1 VYHNAGDP
9 ALKSLSRVVWSEGM
23 YIGPHHFQAQNR
35 YFEDSVHFSTSSLW
49 FEPYGFTGFQI
60 DGESLRNGVFAL
72 RHARGVFPDGLSFHM
87 PEFDQLPAPLKIADA
102 FPAMQ
107 DRVEVLLAVPAHKQD
122 GLNCGITDAERVL
135 PLRYFSE
142 EKSLAD
148 ENTGRDAKPI
158 AMGRKNIQFRL
169 ATESLTGVET
179 LPLAIVRRQGV
190 GQFVLDE
197 RFIAPSLRLS
207 GSPPL
212 VALLRSLVDLIR
224 EKAKSV
230 IRPKALGANS
240 ASGFSAE
247 GISNAWFLHC
257 LNSSLGPLRHLC
269 LTKRGHPEEIYGEL
283 SRLAGAL
290 CTFGLDS
297 DPASLPAYDHV
308 HPTACF
314 EALDRHIREHL
325 ELIVPSSSVAIA
337 LTRSAI
343 YFWEGRVLDER
354 TLNRSRWIFA
364 IRCPIGEADL
374 IERTTRLVKICSKE
388 FVPRLVE
395 RALSGL
401 KLTHLP
407 VPPPALSPKIEFQ
420 YFKLDKSGPCWEHLV
435 RTRDIGVYVPGELPD
450 PQIELSVI
458 LDS

>member
-1 VYHNAGDP
+1 
-9 ALKSLSRVVWSEGM
+9 M

-49 FEPYGFTGFQI
+49 FEPYGFAGYQI
-60 DGESLRNGVFAL
+60 DAESLRNGVFAL
-72 RHARGVFPDGLSFHM
+72 RHARGVFADGLSFHM
-87 PEFDQLPAPLKIADA
+87 PEFDPLPEPLKIADA

-107 DRVEVLLAVPAHKQD
+107 DSVEVLLAVPEYRRD
-122 GLNCGITDAERVL
+122 GLNCGFSEAECAL
-135 PLRYFSE
+135 PVRYFAE
-142 EKSLAD
+142 ERSLAD
-148 ENTGRDAKPI
+148 ENTGGDSKPI
-158 AMGRKNIQFRL
+158 RMGRKNIQLL
-169 ATESLTGVET
+169 ASGENAPGMAT
-179 LPLAIVRRQGV
+179 LPVALVKRQGI
-190 GQFVLDE
+190 GQFVLDD
-197 RFIAPSLRLS
+197 RFIAPSLQITAV
-207 GSPPL
+207 PPL
-212 VALLRSLVDLIR
+212 AAMLRRLLSLLA
-224 EKAKSV
+224 EKARTV
-230 IRPKALGANS
+230 VRPKDLGANTN
-240 ASGFSAE
+240 SGFSAE

-257 LNSSLGPLRHLC
+257 LNSSLGPLRHLS
-269 LTKRGHPEEIYGEL
+269 LAKRGHPEEVYSEL

-297 DPASLPAYDHV
+297 DPADLPLYDHV

-325 ELIVPSSSVAIA
+325 ELIVPSSCVDIA

-364 IRCPIGEADL
+364 IHCPIGEADL
-374 IERTTRLVKICSKE
+374 IEKTTRLVKVCSKE

-395 RALSGL
+395 RALTGL

-420 YFKLDKSGPCWEHLV
+420 YFSLDKGGPCWEHLV
-435 RTRDIGVYVPGELPD
+435 RTRDVGVYVPGDLPD

>member
-1 VYHNAGDP
+1 MKN
-9 ALKSLSRVVWSEGM
+9 LSRVVWSEGM

-35 YFEDSVHFSTSSLW
+35 YFEDSVHFATSSLW

-60 DGESLRNGVFAL
+60 DAESLRNGTFAL
-72 RHARGVFPDGLSFHM
+72 RHARGVFADGLSFLM
-87 PEFDQLPAPLKIADA
+87 PEYDPLPAPLNIADA

-107 DRVEVLLAVPAHKQD
+107 DNVEILLAVPEHKPD
-122 GLNCGITDAERVL
+122 GLNCALTPAERGSS
-135 PLRYFSE
+135 PRYFAE
-142 EKSLAD
+142 ERSLAD
-148 ENTGRDAKPI
+148 ENTGRDAKTVDL
-158 AMGRKNIQFRL
+158 GRKNIQF
-169 ATESLTGVET
+169 LTGGDAPPGMIT
-179 LPLAIVRRQGV
+179 MPIATVRRQGL
-190 GQFVLDE
+190 GQFVLDD
-197 RFIAPSLRLS
+197 RFIAPSLQV
-207 GSPPL
+207 GAAPPL
-212 VALLRSLVDLIR
+212 VAMLLRLLDLLT
-224 EKAKSV
+224 EKARSV
-230 IRPKALGANS
+230 VRPKDLGANT

-269 LTKRGHPEEIYGEL
+269 LSKRGHPEEVFAEM

-297 DPASLPAYDHV
+297 DPAMLPLYDHL

-325 ELIVPSSSVAIA
+325 ELIVPSSCVPIA

-364 IRCPIGEADL
+364 IRSPIGEADL
-374 IERTTRLVKICSKE
+374 IERTRRLVKVCSKE

-401 KLTHLP
+401 TLTHLS
-407 VPPPALSPKIEFQ
+407 VPPPALSPKLEYQ
-420 YFKLDKSGPCWEHLV
+420 YFAVDKGGPCWDHLI
-435 RTRDIGVYVPGELPD
+435 RTREVGVYVPGELPD

-458 LDS
+458 LDT

>member
-1 VYHNAGDP
+1 M
-9 ALKSLSRVVWSEGM
+9 KSLSRVVWSEGM

-49 FEPYGFTGFQI
+49 FEPYGFIGFQI
-60 DGESLRNGVFAL
+60 DVESLRNGVFAL

-87 PEFDQLPAPLKIADA
+87 PEFDPLPAPLKIADA

-107 DRVEVLLAVPAHKQD
+107 DSIEIQLAVPEHKAD
-122 GLNCGITDAERVL
+122 GFNCGLTEVERLL
-135 PLRYFSE
+135 PLRYFAE
-142 EKSLAD
+142 ERSFAD

-158 AMGRKNIQFRL
+158 GMGRKNIQFR
-169 ATESLTGVET
+169 AGAESAAGMTT
-179 LPLAIVRRQGV
+179 MPLAVVRRQGV
-190 GQFVLDE
+190 GQFVLEE
-197 RFIAPSLRLS
+197 RFIAPCLQISAAA
-207 GSPPL
+207 PL
-212 VALLRSLVDLIR
+212 MALLRRLVDLVR
-224 EKAKSV
+224 EKAKTV
-230 IRPKALGANS
+230 VRPKDLGANT

-257 LNSSLGPLRHLC
+257 LNASLGPLRHLC
-269 LTKRGHPEEIYGEL
+269 LAKRGHPEEVYEEL

-297 DPASLPAYDHV
+297 DPGLLPLYDHL

-325 ELIVPSSSVAIA
+325 ELIVPSSCVPLA

-374 IERTTRLVKICSKE
+374 IERTMRLVKICSKD

-420 YFKLDKSGPCWEHLV
+420 YFALDKSGPCWEHLV
-435 RTRDIGVYVPGELPD
+435 RTRDLGIYVPGELPD

-458 LDS
+458 LDT

>member
-1 VYHNAGDP
+1 
-9 ALKSLSRVVWSEGM
+9 LKSLSRVVWSEGM
-23 YIGPHHFQAQNR
+23 YIGPQHFQAQNR

-49 FEPYGFTGFQI
+49 FEPYGFAGLQI
-60 DGESLRNGVFAL
+60 DTESLRNGVFAL

-87 PEFDQLPAPLKIADA
+87 PEFDPLPAPLKIADA

-107 DRVEVLLAVPAHKQD
+107 DSVEILLVVPEHKPD
-122 GLNCGITDAERVL
+122 GLNCGLSDADRTL
-135 PLRYFSE
+135 PLRYFAE

-148 ENTGRDAKPI
+148 ENTGRDGKPI
-158 AMGRKNIQFRL
+158 GMGRKNIQFRIGT
-169 ATESLTGVET
+169 TESLAGMTA
-179 LPLAIVRRQGV
+179 LPLAVVRRQGV
-190 GQFVLDE
+190 AQFVLDD
-197 RFIAPSLRLS
+197 RFIVPCLQINAT
-207 GSPPL
+207 PPL
-212 VALLRSLVDLIR
+212 MAILRRLTDLIR

-230 IRPKALGANS
+230 VRPKDLGANTT
-240 ASGFSAE
+240 SGFSAE

-269 LTKRGHPEEIYGEL
+269 LTKRGHPEEVYAEL

-297 DPASLPAYDHV
+297 DPAALPLYDHL

-325 ELIVPSSSVAIA
+325 ELIVPTSSVPLE

-343 YFWEGRVLDER
+343 YFWEGRIVDER

-420 YFKLDKSGPCWEHLV
+420 YFALDKSGPCWEHLV
-435 RTRDIGVYVPGELPD
+435 KMRDIGVYVPGELPD

-458 LDS
+458 LDT

>member
-1 VYHNAGDP
+1 M
-9 ALKSLSRVVWSEGM
+9 KSLSRVVWSEGM

-49 FEPYGFTGFQI
+49 FEPYGLTGVQV
-60 DGESLRNGVFAL
+60 DAESLRNGVFAL

-87 PEFDQLPAPLKIADA
+87 PEFDELPAPLKIADV

-107 DRVEVLLAVPAHKQD
+107 DSVEVLLAVPEHKPD
-122 GLNCGITDAERVL
+122 GLNCAITNAERNL
-135 PLRYFSE
+135 SLRYFSE
-142 EKSLAD
+142 EKPLAD
-148 ENTGRDAKPI
+148 ENTGRDVKPI
-158 AMGRKNIQFRL
+158 AMGRKNIQFRV
-169 ATESLTGVET
+169 ATDDLSGMKT
-179 LPLAIVRRQGV
+179 LPIAVVRRQGV
-190 GQFVLDE
+190 GQFGIDD
-197 RFIAPSLRLS
+197 RFIVPSLRIS
-207 GSPPL
+207 AAPPL
-212 VALLRSLVDLIR
+212 VAMLRNLVALIT
-224 EKAKSV
+224 EKAKTV
-230 IRPKALGANS
+230 VRPKDLGANT

-257 LNSSLGPLRHLC
+257 LNSSLGPLRHLS
-269 LTKRGHPEEIYGEL
+269 LTKRGHPEEVYGEL

-290 CTFGLDS
+290 CTFGLSS
-297 DPASLPAYDHV
+297 DPATLPVYDHL

-325 ELIVPSSSVAIA
+325 ELIVPSSCVPIE

-343 YFWEGRVLDER
+343 YFWEGRVNDER

-374 IERTTRLVKICSKE
+374 IERSTRLVKICSKE

-407 VPPPALSPKIEFQ
+407 VPPPALSPKIEYQ
-420 YFKLDKSGPCWEHLV
+420 YFALDKAGPCWEHLV
-435 RTRDIGVYVPGELPD
+435 KTREVGIYVPGELPD

-458 LDS
+458 LDT

>member
-1 VYHNAGDP
+1 
-9 ALKSLSRVVWSEGM
+9 M

-49 FEPYGFTGFQI
+49 FEPYGFIGFQI
-60 DGESLRNGVFAL
+60 DTESLRNGVFAL

-87 PEFDQLPAPLKIADA
+87 PEFDPLPAPLKIADS

-107 DRVEVLLAVPAHKQD
+107 DSIEILLAVPEHKPD
-122 GLNCGITDAERVL
+122 GLNCALSDAERML
-135 PLRYFSE
+135 PLRYFAE
-142 EKSLAD
+142 ERSLAD
-148 ENTGRDAKPI
+148 ENTGRDARQI
-158 AMGRKNIQFRL
+158 GIGRKNIQFIVG
-169 ATESLTGVET
+169 AENAVGMTT
-179 LPLAIVRRQGV
+179 LPLALVRRQGV
-190 GQFVLDE
+190 GQFVLDD
-197 RFIAPSLRLS
+197 RFMASCLQVGAAPALIAMLRR
-207 GSPPL
+207 
-212 VALLRSLVDLIR
+212 LLDLAG
-224 EKAKSV
+224 EKARSTV
-230 IRPKALGANS
+230 RPKDLGANT

-269 LTKRGHPEEIYGEL
+269 LAKRGHPEEVYVEL

-297 DPASLPAYDHV
+297 DPAALPLYDHL
-308 HPTACF
+308 HPAACF

-325 ELIVPSSSVAIA
+325 ELIIPSGCVPIA

-343 YFWEGRVLDER
+343 YFWEGRVVDER

-364 IRCPIGEADL
+364 IRCHMGEADL
-374 IERTTRLVKICSKE
+374 IEGTTRLVKICSKD

-401 KLTHLP
+401 KLTHLK
-407 VPPPALSPKIEFQ
+407 VPPPALSPKIEYQ
-420 YFKLDKSGPCWEHLV
+420 YFALDKSGPCWDHLV
-435 RTRDIGVYVPGELPD
+435 HTRDVGIYVPGELPD

-458 LDS
+458 LDT

>member
-1 VYHNAGDP
+1 
-9 ALKSLSRVVWSEGM
+9 LKNLSRVVWSEGM

-35 YFEDSVHFSTSSLW
+35 YLEDSVHFSTSSLW
-49 FEPYGFTGFQI
+49 FQPFGFTGLQI
-60 DGESLRNGVFAL
+60 DLESLRNGTFAL
-72 RHARGVFPDGLSFHM
+72 RHARGVFADGLSFHM
-87 PEFDQLPAPLKIADA
+87 PEFDALPAPLNIADA

-107 DRVEVLLAVPAHKQD
+107 DSLEIQLAIPQHKPD
-122 GLNCGITDAERVL
+122 GLNCALSEAEHGL
-135 PLRYFSE
+135 PLRYFAE
-142 EKSLAD
+142 QRSLAD
-148 ENTGRDAKPI
+148 ENTGRDAKSI
-158 AMGRKNIQFRL
+158 DIGRKNIQL
-169 ATESLTGVET
+169 LSGAEAAAGMTV
-179 LPLAIVRRQGV
+179 LPIAVVRRQGIN
-190 GQFVLDE
+190 QFVLDD
-197 RFIAPSLRLS
+197 RFIVPSLQIS
-207 GSPPL
+207 AVPPL
-212 VALLRSLVDLIR
+212 AAMLRRLLDLVT
-224 EKAKSV
+224 EKARSV
-230 IRPKALGANS
+230 VRPKDLGANA

-269 LTKRGHPEEIYGEL
+269 ISKRGHPEELFGEM

-297 DPASLPAYDHV
+297 DPATLPLYDHL

-325 ELIVPSSSVAIA
+325 ELIVPSSCVPIV

-364 IRCPIGEADL
+364 IRSPIGEADL
-374 IERTTRLVKICSKE
+374 IERTKVLVKVCSKD

-407 VPPPALSPKIEFQ
+407 VPPPALSPKLEYQ
-420 YFKLDKSGPCWEHLV
+420 YFAVDKSGPCWEHLV
-435 RTRDIGVYVPGELPD
+435 RTRDVGVYVPGELPD

-458 LDS
+458 LDT

>member
-1 VYHNAGDP
+1 M
-9 ALKSLSRVVWSEGM
+9 KSLSRVVWSEGM

-49 FEPYGFTGFQI
+49 FEPYGLTGVQV
-60 DGESLRNGVFAL
+60 DAESLRNGVFAL

-87 PEFDQLPAPLKIADA
+87 PEFDELPAPLKIADV

-107 DRVEVLLAVPAHKQD
+107 DSVEVLLAVPEHKPD
-122 GLNCGITDAERVL
+122 GLNCAITNAERNL
-135 PLRYFSE
+135 SLRYFSE
-142 EKSLAD
+142 EKPLAD
-148 ENTGRDAKPI
+148 ENTGRDVKPI
-158 AMGRKNIQFRL
+158 AMGRKNIQFRV
-169 ATESLTGVET
+169 ATDDLSGMKT
-179 LPLAIVRRQGV
+179 LPIAVVRRQGV
-190 GQFVLDE
+190 GQFGIDD
-197 RFIAPSLRLS
+197 RFIVPSLRIS
-207 GSPPL
+207 AAPPL
-212 VALLRSLVDLIR
+212 VAMLRNLVALIT
-224 EKAKSV
+224 EKAKTV
-230 IRPKALGANS
+230 VRPKDLGANT

-257 LNSSLGPLRHLC
+257 LNSSLGPLRHLS
-269 LTKRGHPEEIYGEL
+269 LTKRGHPEEVYGEL

-290 CTFGLDS
+290 CTFGLSS
-297 DPASLPAYDHV
+297 DPATLPVYDHL

-325 ELIVPSSSVAIA
+325 ELIVPSSCVPIE

-343 YFWEGRVLDER
+343 YFWEGRVNDER

-374 IERTTRLVKICSKE
+374 IERSTRLVKICSKE

-407 VPPPALSPKIEFQ
+407 VPPPALSPKIEYQ
-420 YFKLDKSGPCWEHLV
+420 YFALDKAGPCWEHLV
-435 RTRDIGVYVPGELPD
+435 KTREVGIYVPGELPD
-450 PQIELSVI
+450 PQIELAVI
-458 LDS
+458 LDT